1 MRFCNCC
8 LPLILFLIFVWIL
21 KRRKLPYPCINI
33 NVTAQLHWYFRDYVR
48 NRRLRVSYIGDFSPF
63 PAKFMVSA
71 MRLKRPSSALS
82 LTRYVHLVTALETGR
97 LVTRRNFIP
106 LPGRWRDAS
115 PQLTEQQIEQPVV
128 DLEKNVS
135 RGNSPV
141 LWNNRFGFVSSCR
154 VYVELQIRSVWL
166 RKISEVKVTPAHGRR
181 NGRQGHFPWA
191 LAKKNP
197 RGERRQ
203 DSGIDMPLARSQ
215 DYFLNLKFKFS

>member
-1 MRFCNCC
+1 
-8 LPLILFLIFVWIL
+8 
-21 KRRKLPYPCINI
+21 
-33 NVTAQLHWYFRDYVR
+33 
-48 NRRLRVSYIGDFSPF
+48 
-63 PAKFMVSA
+63 

-115 PQLTEQQIEQPVV
+115 PQPTEQQIEQPVV

-191 LAKKNP
+191 LAKERKKKSKGREEARFWYRYAFSPQP
-197 RGERRQ
+197 R
-203 DSGIDMPLARSQ
+203 L
-215 DYFLNLKFKFS
+215 FFKFKI

>member
-1 MRFCNCC
+1 
-8 LPLILFLIFVWIL
+8 
-21 KRRKLPYPCINI
+21 
-33 NVTAQLHWYFRDYVR
+33 
-48 NRRLRVSYIGDFSPF
+48 
-63 PAKFMVSA
+63 
-71 MRLKRPSSALS
+71 MRLKRPSSSLS

-154 VYVELQIRSVWL
+154 VYVELQIRFVWL
-166 RKISEVKVTPAHGRR
+166 RKISEVKVTPVRGRR
-181 NGRQGHFPWA
+181 KRGGEEGRPFVKTKEGQDFGTDVCSP
-191 LAKKNP
+191 LP
-197 RGERRQ
+197 R
-203 DSGIDMPLARSQ
+203 PLFFFNAEYKHEINDCLLEGRGAVV
-215 DYFLNLKFKFS
+215 